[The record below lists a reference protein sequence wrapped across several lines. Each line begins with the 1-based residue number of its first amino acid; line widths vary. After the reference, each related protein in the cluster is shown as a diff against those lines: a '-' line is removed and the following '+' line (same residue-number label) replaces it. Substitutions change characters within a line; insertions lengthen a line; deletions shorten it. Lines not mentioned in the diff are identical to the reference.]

1 VSDPVPSTHVADRIV
16 AATEA
21 SGSVACVGLDPRPA
35 LVPPHIAEA
44 AVRQMD
50 DPRQAVAAAFLEF
63 NRGVIDAVAGHCAA
77 VKPQAACYE
86 AYGPAGLTCLEATI
100 AHARQRGLTV
110 ILDAKRG
117 DIGSTSAHY
126 REAAFGGAAGLN
138 GRPLP
143 GLLADWLT
151 VNPYLGRD
159 AIEPML
165 AGEPGSHGL
174 FVLVRT
180 SNPGSEDIQ
189 SEVLAAGETVAGHVA
204 GLVDRWGRSRR
215 GSSGM
220 SDIGAVVGATW
231 PDLAISLRTR
241 MPDTLF
247 LVPGFGAQGG
257 AASDAVAGARPSG
270 DGVLVSSS
278 RSIIGAWD
286 AAGADHDYADSIRSA
301 LDRMNEDLNQAR

>member
-1 VSDPVPSTHVADRIV
+1 MTQHVADRIA

-21 SGSVACVGLDPRPA
+21 IGSVACVGLDPRPD
-35 LVPPHIAEA
+35 LIPPHLAEA

-50 DPRQAVAAAFLEF
+50 DARQAVTAAFLEF
-63 NRGVIDAVAGHCAA
+63 NRGVIDAIAGHCVA

-86 AYGPAGLTCLEATI
+86 AYGPAGWSCLEATI

-117 DIGSTSAHY
+117 DIGSTSTHY

-143 GLLADWLT
+143 GLGADWLT

-159 AIEPML
+159 AIEPMM
-165 AGEPGSHGL
+165 AEQPGGHGL

-180 SNPGSEDIQ
+180 SNPGSEDVQ
-189 SEVLAAGETVAGHVA
+189 SAALSGDETVADRVA
-204 GLVDRWGRSRR
+204 DLVDRWGSSRR
-215 GSSGM
+215 GPRGL

-231 PDLAISLRTR
+231 PELATCLRTR
-241 MPDTLF
+241 MPNTPF
-247 LVPGFGAQGG
+247 LVPGFGAQGA

-270 DGVLVSSS
+270 DGILVSAS
-278 RSIIGAWD
+278 RSILGAWD
-286 AAGADHDYADSIRSA
+286 DAGADHDYADSIRAA
-301 LDRMNEDLNQAR
+301 LDRMNEELNAAR